1 MIKIAK
7 FEYETV
13 KDLIMY
19 AKEAEGKYLYEIDK
33 KDMLEKPNKKGL
45 VGAIIE
51 ESYFGIET
59 NNRPEPDFAD
69 VGIELKSTG
78 IEPYKKQDG
87 YRAKERLVLN
97 IINYN
102 NEVKNDFYS
111 SSFWLKNNKILLFF
125 YTYVRNKEGKP
136 DYPNFI
142 IKKTILHEFS
152 ESDLIIIK
160 KDWEIINNKIKAGLA
175 HELSEKDTDYLA
187 ACTKG
192 KNALSV
198 KEQPHSNIM
207 AKQRAYSLK
216 QGYMTSLVKKYIES
230 VDLPSIASKSELKN
244 YSIPELINKRIQP
257 HMGLSTEEIAS
268 KLRTTLSKA
277 KQKNQ
282 ILVSEIF
289 GVKKTSLNDIDEF
302 SKANIKLKTIV
313 MNSIGTPTQSMS
325 FENLNFDEIYNI
337 EWEKSTLR
345 DNFKSI
351 KWLFII
357 FEKDSNGKD
366 YLKGTKLWTVPEK
379 VLDNEIKELY
389 QYVKNQMK
397 NKNLANNIPSS
408 VKFNGV
414 CHVRPKGNNRE
425 KSLITLP
432 NKEIIPNQCFWFN
445 SGYIKSVI
453 GNNVDIIQ

>member
-1 MIKIAK
+1 MINISK
-7 FEYETV
+7 FEYESASE
-13 KDLIMY
+13 LIMY

-33 KDMLEKPNKKGL
+33 KDIFDKPNKKGL
-45 VGAIIE
+45 VGTIIE

-78 IEPYKKQDG
+78 IEPYKKQNG

-102 NEVKNDFYS
+102 DEAKRDFYS

-125 YTYVRNKEGKP
+125 YTYVRNEDGKP

-152 ESDLIIIK
+152 ESDLIMIK

-192 KNALSV
+192 KNASSL
-198 KEQPHSNIM
+198 KEQPFSDIM

-216 QGYMTSLVKKYIES
+216 QGYMTSLVKKYIEH
-230 VDLPSIASKSELKN
+230 VDMPSFASKNELVN
-244 YSIPELINKRIQP
+244 YSIPELINKSMQP
-257 HMGLSTEEIAS
+257 YMGLSTEEIAS
-268 KLRTTLSKA
+268 KLGTTLSKA
-277 KQKNQ
+277 KHKNQ

-289 GVKKTSLNDIDEF
+289 GVKKTSLNDIEEF
-302 SKANIKLKTIV
+302 SKANIKFKTIV
-313 MNSIGTPTQSMS
+313 INSVGTPTESIS
-325 FENLNFDEIYNI
+325 FENLDFDEIYNV
-337 EWEKSTLR
+337 EWENSTLR
-345 DNFKSI
+345 DNFVSI

-357 FEKDSNGKD
+357 FEKNSNGKH
-366 YLKGTKLWTVPEK
+366 YLKGTKLWTVPEEI
-379 VLDNEIKELY
+379 LDSEIKGLY
-389 QYVKNQMK
+389 NYLKKQMK
-397 NKNLANNIPSS
+397 NNNLTDHLPSS

-414 CHVRPKGNNRE
+414 CHVRPKGQNRE
-425 KSLITLP
+425 KSLIKLP
-432 NKEIIPNQCFWFN
+432 NDEVIPHQCFWFN
-445 SGYIKSVI
+445 SGYIK
-453 GNNVDIIQ
+453 NIILI

>member
-33 KDMLEKPNKKGL
+33 KYMLDKPNKKGL
-45 VGAIIE
+45 VGTIIE

-78 IEPYKKQDG
+78 IEPYKKQNG

-97 IINYN
+97 IINYKD
-102 NEVKNDFYS
+102 EAKRDFYS

-125 YTYVRNKEGKP
+125 YTYVRNEDGKP

-152 ESDLIIIK
+152 ESDLIMIK

-192 KNALSV
+192 KNASSV
-198 KEQPHSNIM
+198 KEQPCSDIM

-216 QGYMTSLVKKYIES
+216 QGYMTSLVKKYIDN
-230 VDLPSIASKSELKN
+230 VDMPSIASKNELVN
-244 YSIPELINKRIQP
+244 YSIPELINKRMQP
-257 HMGLSTEEIAS
+257 YMGLSTEEIAS
-268 KLRTTLSKA
+268 KLGTTLSKA
-277 KQKNQ
+277 KHKNQ

-289 GVKKTSLNDIDEF
+289 GVKKTSLNDIEEF
-302 SKANIKLKTIV
+302 SKANIKFKTIV
-313 MNSIGTPTQSMS
+313 INSVGTPTESMS
-325 FENLNFDEIYNI
+325 FENLDFDEIYNV
-337 EWEKSTLR
+337 EWENSTLR
-345 DNFKSI
+345 DDFVSI

-357 FEKDSNGKD
+357 FKSDSDGKQ
-366 YLKGTKLWTVPEK
+366 YLKGTKLWTLPEEI
-379 VLDNEIKELY
+379 LDNEVKELY

-397 NKNLANNIPSS
+397 NNSFADNIPSS

-445 SGYIKSVI
+445 SRYIKS
-453 GNNVDIIQ
+453 IITV